1 MPKTLP
7 AKLLKFAAAV
17 FCSFLLV
24 AAFSLRSSAN
34 ETNHAT
40 KVTFTSPVEVPSADG
55 LVVLPAGTY
64 VFEISG
70 TRGSNVTVQIF
81 NEDITRLYATVMA
94 IQTYRSAP
102 AGTQLILVQRD
113 GAPAQQLKAWYYR
126 DNDYG
131 QEFVY

>member
-7 AKLLKFAAAV
+7 ARLLKLVAAV

-24 AAFSLRSSAN
+24 AAFSSRSSAN
-34 ETNHAT
+34 ELNHAT
-40 KVTFTSPVEVPSADG
+40 KVTFASPVEVPSADG
-55 LVVLPAGTY
+55 IVVLPAGTY
-64 VFEISG
+64 VLEVSG

-81 NEDITRLYATVMA
+81 NQDITRLYATVMA
-94 IQTYRSAP
+94 IQTYRRTP
-102 AGTQLILVQRD
+102 AGTQVTLEQRD
-113 GAPAQQLKAWYYR
+113 GSPAQQLKSWYYR